1 MTRQCLT
8 KLNPKEYL
16 PVWSMQMPG
25 SVRTGTTD
33 YRELNN
39 WQMGSKHFAS
49 QPLCKRQLGGIATMA
64 QH

>member
-25 SVRTGTTD
+25 SVRTGTTAG
-33 YRELNN
+33 RV
-39 WQMGSKHFAS
+39 K
-49 QPLCKRQLGGIATMA
+49 QLVDGQQTFCITTVM
-64 QH
+64 